1 MEENINTSADSSDE
15 KNADAEI
22 CCEPEVQAD
31 ELEVDEVT
39 ALKLELEKQKEES
52 QKNHDQYLRAL
63 AEVDNIR
70 KRTQRER
77 EEYIKYASL
86 PVFKKLLPV
95 IDDLERAI
103 NMSANSNDFEGL
115 YKGVT
120 MITGKLQELIQGEGV
135 KPIDCL
141 DKPFDP
147 QMHQPL
153 MVEANDAYE
162 KNIVMEELQKGYTM
176 QGRVIRPSLVK
187 VSE

>member
-1 MEENINTSADSSDE
+1 MEENI
-15 KNADAEI
+15 KNNAECNDGNNDNAEA
-22 CCEPEVQAD
+22 CCESEVKTD
-31 ELEVDEVT
+31 EQEVDEIT
-39 ALKLELEKQKEES
+39 ALKLELDKQQAEA

-63 AEVDNIR
+63 AEADNIR
-70 KRTQRER
+70 KRTQRDR

-86 PVFKKLLPV
+86 PVIKKLLPV
-95 IDDLERAI
+95 IDDLERAV
-103 NMSANSNDFEGL
+103 NMSANSNDYAIL

-141 DKPFDP
+141 GKPFDP

-153 MVEANDAYE
+153 MVEPSDEYE